1 MKHKKSATQTAE
13 AAEVNVPLTI
23 TSAPSKRVRKTVK
36 PVVDSDPT
44 TLAELLVAFKKMQ
57 AAQTAALPARE
68 EPVDRSFIDQFH
80 ERLCAL
86 ERNNGTLSPRR
97 PEYPHPDDDA
107 SVTRETPT
115 AETFDLKE
123 NAA

>member
-1 MKHKKSATQTAE
+1 
-13 AAEVNVPLTI
+13 VPLTI

-36 PVVDSDPT
+36 PVEDSDPT
-44 TLAELLVAFKKMQ
+44 TLAELLVEFKKMKAAQ
-57 AAQTAALPARE
+57 AATLPVRP

-97 PEYPHPDDDA
+97 PEYPHPDDDE